1 MLTTLSSSSVFSI
14 HRQQQGTTL
23 LEVLVTLVILTFGL
37 LGLAGLQAQI
47 LIAELEAFQR
57 AQAVLLMNDMI
68 DRVSANRTNAAS
80 YVTTTPL
87 GTGNAPT
94 VACNDSTLTTEVMRD
109 KCEWGNSLLG
119 ASEKKSG
126 NNVGGL
132 VNGVGCVELVT
143 AENAAAGICQPGI
156 YRVTVAW
163 QGSNLTSIPSVSCGT
178 GLYGNERYRRAISSQ
193 VSIGLPSC
201 Q

>member
-1 MLTTLSSSSVFSI
+1 MLTILSSTSSLR
-14 HRQQQGTTL
+14 RQQQGTTL

-68 DRVSANRTNAAS
+68 DRISANRTYAAS

-94 VACNDSTLTTEVMRD
+94 VACNDSTLTTEAMRD
-109 KCEWGNSLLG
+109 QCEWGNSLLG
-119 ASEKKSG
+119 ASERNAS
-126 NNVGGL
+126 NNKVGGL

-143 AENAAAGICQPGI
+143 AENAAAGICQPGA

-178 GLYGNERYRRAISSQ
+178 GLFGNERYRRAVSSQ
-193 VSIGLPSC
+193 ISIGLPSC

>member
-1 MLTTLSSSSVFSI
+1 M
-14 HRQQQGTTL
+14 

-57 AQAVLLMNDMI
+57 AQAVLVMNDMI
-68 DRVSANRTNAAS
+68 DRISANRTYAAS

-87 GTGNAPT
+87 GTGNVPA
-94 VACNDSTLTTEVMRD
+94 VACNDSTLTTEAMRD
-109 KCEWGNSLLG
+109 QCEWGNALLG
-119 ASEKKSG
+119 ASEKKDGVIVSG
-126 NNVGGL
+126 QVTGVKVGGL

-143 AENAAAGICQPGI
+143 AENAAAGTCQPGI

-178 GLYGNERYRRAISSQ
+178 GLFGNERYRRAISSQ

>member
-1 MLTTLSSSSVFSI
+1 MLTTLSSTSSLR
-14 HRQQQGTTL
+14 RQQRGTTL

-57 AQAVLLMNDMI
+57 TQAVMLMNDMI
-68 DRVSANRTNAAS
+68 ERVSANRTFAAS

-87 GTGNAPT
+87 GTGNAPP
-94 VACNDSTLTTEVMRD
+94 VACNDSTLTTEAMRD
-109 KCEWGNSLLG
+109 QCEWGNSLLG
-119 ASEKKSG
+119 ASEKNAS
-126 NNVGGL
+126 NNKKGGL

-143 AENAAAGICQPGI
+143 AEDSAAGTCQPGI

-178 GLYGNERYRRAISSQ
+178 GLFGNERYRRAVSSK